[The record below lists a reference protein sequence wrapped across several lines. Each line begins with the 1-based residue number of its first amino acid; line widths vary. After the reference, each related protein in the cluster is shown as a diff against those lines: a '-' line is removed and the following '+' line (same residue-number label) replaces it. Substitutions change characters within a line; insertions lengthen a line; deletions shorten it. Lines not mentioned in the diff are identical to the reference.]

1 MIAVIFVLL
10 ALWTGPTSCET
21 DISQLSILTQLLQEI
36 IDELLPLTCGPNANY
51 SDCAGCDRICGGP
64 EMMCAMVC
72 RKGCSC
78 NKGYVRNAIILI
90 WICLRLVQTIWP
102 GEVAID
108 SSVFGEASCPVNMIF
123 SRLIESIQI
132 CPEFYK

>member
-78 NKGYVRNAIILI
+78 NKGYVRNAVGMCISENDCQNKCNCPLGK
-90 WICLRLVQTIWP
+90 ICVPHHKECFTTPCYQYDCI
-102 GEVAID
+102 
-108 SSVFGEASCPVNMIF
+108 
-123 SRLIESIQI
+123 
-132 CPEFYK
+132 